1 MKEVNVFCAW
11 KDKLEEMAEL
21 NRTGQGLGMQKDVAE
36 TPENDG
42 DIEETK
48 GLLKVSD
55 RSKGIAKN
63 KTGSRLKKLGGDDD
77 EDDD

>member
-1 MKEVNVFCAW
+1 
-11 KDKLEEMAEL
+11 
-21 NRTGQGLGMQKDVAE
+21 MQKDVAE

-77 EDDD
+77 EDD